1 MMNYSKLEVFNIIKN
16 ILKIQF
22 PDEKITKTTNL
33 KKELK
38 ADGLDLIEILMEIE
52 DEFELN
58 IPDKK
63 ADKWKTV
70 ENILTYLCK
79 ELNIIE
85 PIKSRFDILDI
96 R

>member
-22 PDEKITKTTNL
+22 PDGKITKTTNL

>member
-63 ADKWKTV
+63 ADKWETV

>member
-85 PIKSRFDILDI
+85 PIKSRFEILDI

>member
-1 MMNYSKLEVFNIIKN
+1 MTNYSKLEVFNIIKN
-16 ILKIQF
+16 ILKKQF
-22 PDEKITKTTNL
+22 PDEKITKISNFE
-33 KKELK
+33 KDFQADEL
-38 ADGLDLIEILMEIE
+38 DMIEILMEIE